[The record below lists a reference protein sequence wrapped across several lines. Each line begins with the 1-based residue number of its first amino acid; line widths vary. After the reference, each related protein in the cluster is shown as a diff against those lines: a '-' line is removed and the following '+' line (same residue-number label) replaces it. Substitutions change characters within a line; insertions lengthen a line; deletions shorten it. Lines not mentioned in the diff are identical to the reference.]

1 MAAYFVSGL
10 QRGSRERVEQ
20 LLRSTG
26 FFDGVRE
33 DPFDRAEWLDALAHA
48 PSIKESFHTV
58 LTGRHDL
65 AERFERFAEDEALV
79 RGCFV

>member
-1 MAAYFVSGL
+1 
-10 QRGSRERVEQ
+10 VEQ

-33 DPFDRAEWLDALAHA
+33 DPFERAEWLDALAHA
-48 PSIKESFHTV
+48 PSIKEGFHTV

-65 AERFERFAEDEALV
+65 AERFERFVEEDPLV
-79 RGCFV
+79 QGCFV